1 MLAEILAI
9 PLDPL
14 KIREKEWLLFKNLM
28 TDYEWQGRDYFE
40 YNSFPDYFKK
50 LIDQIVTKFGIYKD
64 IIVQNR
70 SLGHPRVAWGSH
82 MIHKDSYRNSCI
94 VIPFSTITDP
104 VCFYNDSAV
113 KKRDQPPS
121 EPPIL
126 RSFYSQNYAML
137 MNTQVFHNVTV
148 FDKTKPRVFLQVNY
162 DQTYEELFIPDEM
175 KELPNKRVKLS

>member
-9 PLDPL
+9 SLDPL
-14 KIREKEWLLFKNLM
+14 ETREKEWLLFRNSKKGH
-28 TDYEWQGRDYFE
+28 DWQGRDYFE
-40 YNSFPDYFKK
+40 YPAFSEYFKK
-50 LIDQIVTKFGIYKD
+50 IIDQIVSKFGNYKD

-94 VIPFSTITDP
+94 VVPFSTITDP

-137 MNTQVFHNVTV
+137 MDTQVFHNVIV

-162 DQTYEELFIPDEM
+162 DKTYAEMFLANEM
-175 KELPNKRVKLS
+175 KELPNKRATVS